1 MKKGIVLLS
10 SLLILLSSVALGA
23 KKPPKNNKSA
33 VGNSRFSLGVGMEV
47 ADYYSPALK
56 KLSTFKNPI
65 WFGPRITGWYN
76 PNSSIAVGL
85 DLGSHA
91 FSSNTENTTLPA
103 INTYNL
109 LYAGVLAYKFNN
121 GYILKED
128 AAVSPYIFAKLQG
141 SWAQTAVLKENVNG
155 FGIPIGAGINF
166 KIANNLALNI
176 NGGYS
181 FGIKN
186 ADDHIFF
193 GAGIM
198 ADLGKAKHEPIDS
211 LPAAIVEKPVDT
223 DGDGIVDLDDLC
235 PTVPGLAQF
244 GGCPDTDGDGIE
256 DSKDECPTV
265 AGLAELNG
273 CPDRDGDGITDAKDA
288 CPDVKGIAKF
298 GGCPDPDRDGD
309 GIINEKDKCPDVPGA
324 FSAQGCPD
332 RDGDGVT
339 DDVDKCP
346 DVPGPASNKGCPE
359 VKEEVKK
366 RLAFAARAIQFET
379 GKAVIKP
386 VSYKILDEVASIL
399 KEYPYY
405 DVNVDGHTDNVGD
418 DAKNLKLSQDR
429 AAAAVTYLVSKG
441 IDAKRLLAT
450 GYGETQPV
458 ADNKTA
464 AGRAQNRRVEFNLL
478 FK

>member
-1 MKKGIVLLS
+1 MKKGIVLFS
-10 SLLILLSSVALGA
+10 ALLILFSSVSLGA
-23 KKPPKNNKSA
+23 KKPPKSNKSA
-33 VGNSRFSLGVGMEV
+33 VGNNRFSLGIGMEV

-56 KLSTFKNPI
+56 KVSTFKNPVS
-65 WFGPRITGWYN
+65 FGPRITAWYN
-76 PNSSIAVGL
+76 PNSSVAIGL

-91 FSSNTENTTLPA
+91 FASKTDPLLPA
-103 INTYNL
+103 IKTYNL
-109 LYAGVLAYKFNN
+109 LYSGLIAYKFNN

-128 AAVSPYIFAKLQG
+128 AAVSPYLFAKLQG
-141 SWAQTAVLKENVNG
+141 SWATTPIFKESVNG

-166 KIANNLALNI
+166 KIANNVALNV

-181 FGIKN
+181 FAVKN
-186 ADDHIFF
+186 ANDHIFF

-198 ADLGKAKHEPIDS
+198 LDLGKGKEVAEDTIPVV
-211 LPAAIVEKPVDT
+211 VETPVDT
-223 DGDGIVDLDDLC
+223 DGDGIYDLDDAC
-235 PTVPGLAQF
+235 PTVAGLAQF
-244 GGCPDTDGDGIE
+244 NGCPDTDGDGIE

-265 AGLAELNG
+265 AGLAEFNG
-273 CPDRDGDGITDAKDA
+273 CPDRDGDGIVDAKDA

-309 GIINEKDKCPDVPGA
+309 GIVNEKDNCPDVAGA
-324 FSAQGCPD
+324 FSAAGCPD
-332 RDGDGVT
+332 RDGDGVA
-339 DDVDKCP
+339 DDADKCP
-346 DVPGPASNKGCPE
+346 DVAGPASNKGCPE

-379 GKAVIKP
+379 GKATIKP

-405 DVNVDGHTDNVGD
+405 DVNVDGHTDNVGKPE
-418 DAKNLKLSQDR
+418 ANLKLSQDR
-429 AAAAVTYLVSKG
+429 AASAVTYLVSKG
-441 IDAKRLLAT
+441 IPASRLVSN
-450 GYGETQPV
+450 GYGDTKPA